1 MSESRKNRL
10 QHEPSAYLSSAA
22 HQPVDWFPWG
32 PEAFE
37 KASQEQKPILLD
49 IGAVWCHWCHVMDR
63 ESYENEEIAALINR
77 HFVAIKVD
85 RDEKPDIDTRYQ
97 SAVSA
102 LTQQGGWPLTA
113 FLTPGGKPFFGGT
126 YFPPTDQMGRPGFK
140 RILAGVAEN
149 FQKHREDIER
159 SADSL
164 TAALQKSEQLVGGG
178 KGFDSQAAVN
188 AVLRGAVAAFD
199 ERNGGFGHSPKFPH
213 PAVLDLMMETCQ
225 VNGDTKVRE
234 VVVQTLTAM
243 ARGGIYDHL
252 AGGFHRYSVDER
264 WHVPHFEKMSY
275 DNSEL
280 LRVYLHGFQLTGEP
294 LYREAAAGIVD
305 WVDRD
310 LSDPERGGFFASQDA
325 DINLED
331 DGDHFTW
338 ALDEVRGCL
347 TPEEAEVAIAHFNI
361 RERGDMHHNPAR
373 NVLARRPEQG
383 AEEGLLAA
391 ARAKMLAVRLQR
403 PIPYIDKTVYVSWN
417 ALFISAY
424 LEAARVLN
432 RASCREQALRTLD
445 RLLAIAWSPQWGFTH
460 RCPGEEKISQEE
472 WSGGVLDDQIY
483 MLHALLDAF
492 ESTGKQAY
500 FERAE
505 QAAAICLQKFWDE
518 EGGGFFDRPKDAPA
532 LVEGWEL
539 TKKPFQDSPT
549 PGANSQAAMALDRL
563 YAYTL
568 QEDYRTKARRTLEAF
583 AGAVEA
589 YGYFAASYGQAALLH
604 SRHPVKVVVVGAKED
619 ERTRALT
626 EAAHRDFRLGKAVL
640 HFEPGAAGN
649 GGLPAGLEMT
659 VEHWG
664 RGEPVAI
671 VCGNTSCQPPVS
683 GAEALLEILKSK
695 AW

>member
-10 QHEPSAYLSSAA
+10 QNEPSAYLSSAA

-37 KASQEQKPILLD
+37 KAGKEQKPILLD

-63 ESYENEEIAALINR
+63 ESYENEEIAAFINQ

-126 YFPPTDQMGRPGFK
+126 YFPPEDQGGRPGFQ

-149 FQKHREDIER
+149 FQKHREDIEK
-159 SADSL
+159 SADNL
-164 TAALQKSEQLVGGG
+164 TAALRRSEELSGGG
-178 KGFDSQAAVN
+178 KDFDPQAAVN
-188 AVLRGAVAAFD
+188 TVLRGVVAAFD
-199 ERNGGFGHSPKFPH
+199 ERNGGFGRSPKFPH

-225 VNGDTKVRE
+225 ANGDKKIRE
-234 VVVQTLTAM
+234 IVTRTLTGM
-243 ARGGIYDHL
+243 AQGGIYDHV

-280 LRVYLHGFQLTGEP
+280 LRVYLHGFQLTGVP
-294 LYREAAAGIVD
+294 LYRETAAGIVD

-310 LSDPERGGFFASQDA
+310 LSNTERGGFFASQDA

-338 ALDEVRGCL
+338 TLDEVRNCL
-347 TPEEAEVAIAHFNI
+347 APEEAEVAITHFDI
-361 RERGDMHHNPAR
+361 RERGDMHHDPAK
-373 NVLARRPEQG
+373 NVLTRRQQG
-383 AEEGLLAA
+383 ADEGLLAS

-424 LEAARVLN
+424 LEAGRVLN
-432 RASCREQALRTLD
+432 RASCREQALRTLN
-445 RLLAIAWSPQWGFTH
+445 RLLATAWSPQWGFTH
-460 RCPGEEKISQEE
+460 RCPEENSVPQGE
-472 WSGGVLDDQIY
+472 WCGGVLDDQIY

-505 QAAAICLQKFWDE
+505 ETAAVCLKKFWDE

-539 TKKPFQDSPT
+539 AKKPFQDSPT

-568 QEDYRTKARRTLEAF
+568 QEDYRTKARQTLEAF
-583 AGAVEA
+583 AGAVES

-604 SRHPVKVVVVGAKED
+604 SRHPVKVVVVGAQED

-640 HFEPGAAGN
+640 QFEPGKTNN
-649 GGLPAGLEMT
+649 GGLPAGLAMT

-664 RGEPVAI
+664 QGEPVAI
-671 VCGNTSCQPPVS
+671 VCGNTSCQPPVTTP
-683 GAEALLEILKSK
+683 EALADSIV
-695 AW
+695 AAAR